1 MNRLS
6 VLIGLL
12 FLCVCAKAQD
22 TLRISLRDAIEIAL
36 SENPTIK
43 IAGQEIELKKTANK
57 ESLAGLLPEVSL
69 VGSYSRVI
77 EKQSFAM
84 GGQVIQVGMLNT
96 TSGGVNVSLP
106 VFAPTLWRS
115 INLTKQDV
123 ELAVEKSR
131 ESRLD
136 MINQVTRAY
145 YSIILSQDSYEVL
158 QRSYQQS
165 IDNYNVIA
173 AKFDQG
179 TVSEYD
185 KISAEV
191 QMRSLKPNVVAAENA
206 VSLAMLQL
214 KVLMGVDGDTSI
226 KIDDNLRNYEY
237 AVFANEAQDATND
250 LSNSTS
256 LRQLALNHKMLEETI
271 KLKKTSFMPT
281 LAASFQYMYT
291 NLSED
296 LNISHYRWIPYSTAG
311 LTLSIPLF
319 KGSNF
324 TQLKQA
330 KIQLKELE
338 QTQLNTKR
346 QLDMQA
352 QSFRNN
358 MQSSTEQVLSNKE
371 NVNQAVKGR
380 DIASKRYEVGR
391 GTILELNNSEV
402 ALTQAELTYVQS
414 VYDYLVAK
422 ADLDKVLG
430 IEGDYLVK

>member
-1 MNRLS
+1 
-6 VLIGLL
+6 
-12 FLCVCAKAQD
+12 
-22 TLRISLRDAIEIAL
+22 
-36 SENPTIK
+36 
-43 IAGQEIELKKTANK
+43 
-57 ESLAGLLPEVSL
+57 
-69 VGSYSRVI
+69 
-77 EKQSFAM
+77 
-84 GGQVIQVGMLNT
+84 
-96 TSGGVNVSLP
+96 
-106 VFAPTLWRS
+106 
-115 INLTKQDV
+115 
-123 ELAVEKSR
+123 
-131 ESRLD
+131 
-136 MINQVTRAY
+136 
-145 YSIILSQDSYEVL
+145 
-158 QRSYQQS
+158 
-165 IDNYNVIA
+165 
-173 AKFDQG
+173 
-179 TVSEYD
+179 
-185 KISAEV
+185 
-191 QMRSLKPNVVAAENA
+191 
-206 VSLAMLQL
+206 
-214 KVLMGVDGDTSI
+214 
-226 KIDDNLRNYEY
+226 
-237 AVFANEAQDATND
+237 
-250 LSNSTS
+250 
-256 LRQLALNHKMLEETI
+256 
-271 KLKKTSFMPT
+271 MPT

-352 QSFRNN
+352 QSYRNN

-402 ALTQAELTYVQS
+402 SLTQAELTYVQS

-430 IEGDYLVK
+430 VEDDYLTK

>member
-1 MNRLS
+1 MRRLN
-6 VLIGLL
+6 VFVVLL
-12 FLCVCAKAQD
+12 FLTVLAKSQD
-22 TLRISLRDAIEIAL
+22 TLRISLRDAITIAL

-57 ESLAGLLPEVSL
+57 ESLASLLPDVSL

-77 EKQSFAM
+77 KKQSFAM
-84 GGQVIQVGMLNT
+84 GGQIIQVGMLNS

-145 YSIILSQDSYEVL
+145 YSVILSQDSYEVL
-158 QRSYQQS
+158 KRSYQQS
-165 IDNYNVIA
+165 IDNYNVIT

-214 KVLMGVDGDTSI
+214 KVLMGVDGNTPI
-226 KIDDNLRNYEY
+226 RIDDNLKNYEH
-237 AVFANEAQDATND
+237 AVFANEAQDAAND

-352 QSFRNN
+352 QSYRNN

-402 ALTQAELTYVQS
+402 SLTQAELTYVQS

-430 IEGDYLVK
+430 VEDDYLTK

>member
-1 MNRLS
+1 MKCLNLLALSLCLS
-6 VLIGLL
+6 VI
-12 FLCVCAKAQD
+12 AKAQD

-43 IAGQEIELKKTANK
+43 IAGQEIELKKTANR
-57 ESLAGLLPEVSL
+57 ESQYGLLPEVSFA
-69 VGSYSRVI
+69 GTYSRVI
-77 EKQSFAM
+77 EKQSFAIN
-84 GGQVIQVGMLNT
+84 GQVMRVGMPNS
-96 TSGGVNVSLP
+96 TSGGLNVSLP

-115 INLTKQDV
+115 INLTKKDV

-145 YSIILSQDSYEVL
+145 YNLILSQDSYDVL
-158 QRSYQQS
+158 QRGYKQS

-179 TVSEYD
+179 SVSEYD

-191 QMRSLKPNVVAAENA
+191 QMRSYKPNVVAAENA
-206 VSLAMLQL
+206 VSLAVLQL
-214 KVLMGVDGDTSI
+214 KVLMGMDGDTPI
-226 KIDDNLRNYEY
+226 KIDDNLKNYEH
-237 AVFANEAQDATND
+237 AVFVNEARDASND

-256 LRQLALNHKMLEETI
+256 LRQLALSHTMLEETI
-271 KLKKTSFMPT
+271 KMKKSSFMPT

-291 NLSED
+291 NMSED
-296 LNISHYRWIPYSTAG
+296 LRIFHYKWIPSSTAG

-346 QLDMQA
+346 QLNMQA
-352 QSFRNN
+352 QSYRNN

-402 ALTQAELTYVQS
+402 SLTQAELTYVQS

-430 IEGDYLVK
+430 VEGDYLVK

>member
-1 MNRLS
+1 MRRLN
-6 VLIGLL
+6 VFVVLL
-12 FLCVCAKAQD
+12 FLTVLAKSQD
-22 TLRISLRDAIEIAL
+22 TLRISLRDAITIAL

-57 ESLAGLLPEVSL
+57 ESLAGLLPDVSL

-77 EKQSFAM
+77 KKQSFAM
-84 GGQVIQVGMLNT
+84 GGQIIQVGMLNS

-145 YSIILSQDSYEVL
+145 YSVILSQDSYEVL
-158 QRSYQQS
+158 KRSYQQS
-165 IDNYNVIA
+165 IDNYNVIT

-214 KVLMGVDGDTSI
+214 KVLMGVDGNTPI
-226 KIDDNLRNYEY
+226 RIDDNLKNYEH
-237 AVFANEAQDATND
+237 AVFANEAQDAAND

-352 QSFRNN
+352 QSYRNN

-402 ALTQAELTYVQS
+402 SLTQAELTYVQS

-430 IEGDYLVK
+430 VEDDYLTK